1 MDSFSQSFKDADQV
15 IITDIYAAREYDNGD
30 IHSKDL
36 ANEINKKTGNAIYL
50 STFEEIEEY
59 LLKNIQDGDIVVT
72 MGAGNV
78 YLIGESILSQKKQE
92 MNEKAAV

>member
-1 MDSFSQSFKDADQV
+1 M
-15 IITDIYAAREYDNGD
+15 IT
-30 IHSKDL
+30 
-36 ANEINKKTGNAIYL
+36 EISTPRTWQMKSTKKTGNAIYL